1 MTTQFLN
8 IIPHYKELKLLREMA
23 ESRSEAERVQGK
35 PAMFGCAS
43 KQESVQRLLGTYQT
57 DKRPRM
63 KGLPL
68 FKFETI

>member
-1 MTTQFLN
+1 
-8 IIPHYKELKLLREMA
+8 MA
-23 ESRSEAERVQGK
+23 ESRSGAERVQGK

-57 DKRPRM
+57 DKGLSM
-63 KGLPL
+63 KGIPL